1 MADVFL
7 SAGVR
12 TPFVKAGGVYAR
24 RSALELSI
32 PVVKQMCAQTRP
44 DLLVWGVPANEGL
57 ILSSRASPDDLLAG
71 CGITWAGPSRST
83 SSSPS
88 PGIEPVTNGI
98 TLRGS
103 QCMVLHGIGS
113 GQNARKPRKSVGRSV
128 QIQCSD

>member
-44 DLLVWGVPANEGL
+44 DLLVWGQVIPDTTVSNIARELVFEAGLEPTIPA
-57 ILSSRASPDDLLAG
+57 
-71 CGITWAGPSRST
+71 
-83 SSSPS
+83 
-88 PGIEPVTNGI
+88 
-98 TLRGS
+98 
-103 QCMVLHGIGS
+103 
-113 GQNARKPRKSVGRSV
+113 
-128 QIQCSD
+128 